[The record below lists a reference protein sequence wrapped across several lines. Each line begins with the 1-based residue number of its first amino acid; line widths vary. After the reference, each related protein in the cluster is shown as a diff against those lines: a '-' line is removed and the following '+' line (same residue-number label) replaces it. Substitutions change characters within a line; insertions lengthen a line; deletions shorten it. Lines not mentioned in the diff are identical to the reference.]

1 MLFSDNSRS
10 SHFCRG
16 YGHFQQTDIY
26 TVRSHYIFDNDWLPL
41 HSEAEDYVKS
51 YYEALPGAVLN
62 ASQMKTLALKILP

>member
-16 YGHFQQTDIY
+16 YRHYQQTVI
-26 TVRSHYIFDNDWLPL
+26 SHYIFDNDWLPL
-41 HSEAEDYVKS
+41 HSEAEHYVKS
-51 YYEALPGAVLN
+51 YYEALQGAVLN